1 MEQSQVRE
9 EIDDLLLA
17 EVPAACRPVRRQV
30 ERPKLL
36 LEPLCIGAR
45 REQEDDLARG
55 RNPRVH
61 ELADATRDVA
71 GLGAAPMHPDLARGA
86 LVGDEQLECAREG
99 RPRGSGGR
107 LESLELVA
115 ELCCEELVDRG
126 EHLGPRPVISRQWED
141 GAGCRA
147 ALPEHSHVGVAEA
160 VDRLELVADD
170 EEVSPGPLREEVEQL
185 GLETVRVLKLVDHD
199 RAEALARALADL
211 LVAAE
216 QIARTELEILEVECS
231 FARLRLAVLR
241 GELCEQLLEEPPVAC
256 RELLQRRGD
265 GGLARLD
272 ERRRARPAGLHL
284 RQGEQ
289 PLGQGRGGQK
299 VEHALGGAA
308 LKLGRARIVDEA
320 EGSLAQVRHA
330 LVEPGARSR
339 LEHEVPAG
347 RAKSC
352 VDADEHLPQPRR
364 AVRREQAPAVGLVRR
379 AEPLERGRERLRL
392 HHESLRL
399 VEHAECRVDP
409 CGERMGA
416 EQASAEAVDRR
427 LPRPRR
433 ARAPDRGVR
442 APADARGSWRAAR
455 RRRARCT

>member
-1 MEQSQVRE
+1 M
-9 EIDDLLLA
+9 
-17 EVPAACRPVRRQV
+17 
-30 ERPKLL
+30 
-36 LEPLCIGAR
+36 
-45 REQEDDLARG
+45 
-55 RNPRVH
+55 
-61 ELADATRDVA
+61 
-71 GLGAAPMHPDLARGA
+71 
-86 LVGDEQLECAREG
+86 
-99 RPRGSGGR
+99 
-107 LESLELVA
+107 
-115 ELCCEELVDRG
+115 
-126 EHLGPRPVISRQWED
+126 ISRQWED

-170 EEVSPGPLREEVEQL
+170 EEISPGPLREEVEQL

-427 LPRPRR
+427 YPGPVELERQIGAFALQQTLADPG
-433 ARAPDRGVR
+433 AQLAGGALGVR
-442 APADARGSWRAAR
+442 DHEQRLDIEAIVDDGADEPLDEHRRLAGPGPGSDEHAAGRLDRRPLLVVRGRPHDRSLRQIRQRSHQCGQSPPCGSWRTSPPRIRSTRPAAVP
-455 RRRARCT
+455 RARSIACENSSGSR